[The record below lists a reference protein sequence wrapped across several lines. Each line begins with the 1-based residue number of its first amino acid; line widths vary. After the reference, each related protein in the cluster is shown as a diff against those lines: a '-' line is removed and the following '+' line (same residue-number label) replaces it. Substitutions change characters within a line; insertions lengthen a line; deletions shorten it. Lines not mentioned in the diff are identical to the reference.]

1 MSEYAQLI
9 VTVISVVAA
18 LISAWS
24 IIILTV
30 GRIVLKKCISTLET
44 KINGLGGISEEVKR
58 LEISILQMKADLP
71 LSYVRREDFIRFD
84 TVINVKLDRLRDL
97 IEEIR
102 EKKNE

>member
-1 MSEYAQLI
+1 MGEHLQIFIAI
-9 VTVISVVAA
+9 VGVVAA

-30 GRIVLKKCISTLET
+30 SRMVLRKCVASLEG
-44 KINGLGGISEEVKR
+44 KINGLGDISKETKR

-97 IEEIR
+97 VEEIR
-102 EKKNE
+102 EKKDE